1 MLNRFGC
8 TALAALF
15 VLGACAH
22 EAKAP
27 AAELADATAVTTETF
42 SVRLFDKT
50 LGQLV
55 ATTQG
60 DTVKVAYEYRNNG
73 RGPTLAET
81 IKLGTDGLPV
91 SWTIDGATT
100 FGNEVHEKFALE
112 NGVAS
117 WTDATGS
124 STAQVTEPTI
134 YAPQSASPYTLAVYA
149 KALLLDD
156 DLSLPAWPA
165 GSLSMSPRDTVRL
178 HGPGGPVPASAHA
191 LVAHATDPPYF
202 PPARQRVLL

>member
-15 VLGACAH
+15 VVGACAH

-27 AAELADATAVTTETF
+27 LAETQATTETF

-55 ATTQG
+55 AVTTS
-60 DTVKVAYEYRNNG
+60 DTVKINYEYRNNG

-81 IKLGTDGLPV
+81 LKLGADGLPV

-100 FGNEVHEKFALE
+100 FGNEIHEKFALE
-112 NGVAS
+112 GGVAS
-117 WTDATGS
+117 WTDTAGS
-124 STAQVTEPTI
+124 STAKMTEPTI
-134 YAPQSASPYTLAVYA
+134 YVPQNASPYTLAVYA
-149 KALLLDD
+149 RALLADAD
-156 DLSLPAWPA
+156 RSLPAWPA
-165 GSLSMSPRDTVRL
+165 GRLSM
-178 HGPGGPVPASAHA
+178 PVP
-191 LVAHATDPPYF
+191 
-202 PPARQRVLL
+202 VLP